1 MGWPGKRGVYIYR
14 LQILLLF
21 FLLLLSP
28 YHLSLPLLLLL
39 PRLPLSP
46 PVPRAAMLETQHLV
60 SVQYF
65 IAAMYS
71 STCAYY
77 VLVFH
82 EFCLNPL
89 ISLSKMQT
97 RKTGNILLLQ
107 AEVIVRLML
116 EERNVN
122 SHVHIRSMWSQAH
135 TVSSA
140 VGAKV
145 SFTLYDGAGGT
156 LELKILLSL
165 VCCKL
170 TGGSDEESRMWA
182 NTLAKK
188 LPFLTFLSLNKEIW
202 LGR

>member
-1 MGWPGKRGVYIYR
+1 
-14 LQILLLF
+14 
-21 FLLLLSP
+21 
-28 YHLSLPLLLLL
+28 
-39 PRLPLSP
+39 
-46 PVPRAAMLETQHLV
+46 ML
-60 SVQYF
+60 
-65 IAAMYS
+65 
-71 STCAYY
+71 
-77 VLVFH
+77 VLH

-97 RKTGNILLLQ
+97 RKTGNILLLW
-107 AEVIVRLML
+107 AEDIVRLML

-145 SFTLYDGAGGT
+145 PFTLYDRGT

-170 TGGSDEESRMWA
+170 TGDSDEESRMWA

-202 LGR
+202 LGH